1 MLKRIKD
8 SIFDILRQADWL
20 LLCLCCGAAL
30 FGLVMIASATNFLN
44 SWKMVIVQA
53 CAIVL
58 GVGIYFL
65 MSQIDLTEAAK
76 RWKWLLGFGIV
87 MFLLLK
93 TPLGIENNGNR
104 AWLGIQGF
112 PANIQPAEIVKLT
125 FILVLSRQLVWVK
138 ENWGLKSLRSI
149 AFLAGHVLLM
159 VGLYYVISSDM
170 GSALVYVFIF
180 AAVAFVAGVAARWF
194 IIALLGGGAAF
205 YLLWELDKIP
215 DYMKERFMVVFD
227 HDLDPLGAGWQQT
240 RSLLALGG
248 GKLTGQGLFH
258 GIQTQG
264 EYSGSLPFRYTD
276 FIFSAIGEELGM
288 LGCLAVLL
296 LLAAIIAAS
305 ISTADSQLLV
315 ASSSFTA
322 DLYKPFFRKNATEKE
337 TLMVGRILVLILSA
351 IAFLIANS
359 KGSGAQAIMDMVE
372 NAWGAFGASFGP
384 TILLS
389 LFWKRFNYQGAVAG
403 VISGFVI
410 DLGWLLTGM
419 TASTGIFE
427 IVPGFFG
434 SLVVAII
441 VAKLTSAPNEKAVA
455 IFEQGTSTNAD

>member
-93 TPLGIENNGNR
+93 TPLGIE
-104 AWLGIQGF
+104 GF

-170 GSALVYVFIF
+170 GSALVYIFIF
-180 AAVAFVAGVAARWF
+180 AAMAFVAGVAARWF

-227 HDLDPLGAGWQQT
+227 HNLDPLGAGWQQT

-296 LLAAIIAAS
+296 LLAAIIVRCLMVARKARNTTESYVCVGVAAVLIFQT
-305 ISTADSQLLV
+305 ISNVGMCLFVLPVIGLTLPFFSYGGSSLV
-315 ASSSFTA
+315 AFT
-322 DLYKPFFRKNATEKE
+322 
-337 TLMVGRILVLILSA
+337 ILVFIA
-351 IAFLIANS
+351 IRLDAS
-359 KGSGAQAIMDMVE
+359 PRKGLM
-372 NAWGAFGASFGP
+372 
-384 TILLS
+384 S
-389 LFWKRFNYQGAVAG
+389 LR
-403 VISGFVI
+403 
-410 DLGWLLTGM
+410 
-419 TASTGIFE
+419 
-427 IVPGFFG
+427 
-434 SLVVAII
+434 
-441 VAKLTSAPNEKAVA
+441 
-455 IFEQGTSTNAD
+455 

>member
-276 FIFSAIGEELGM
+276 FIFSVICEQFGM
-288 LGCLAVLL
+288 LFGSCVLL
-296 LLAAIIAAS
+296 M
-305 ISTADSQLLV
+305 
-315 ASSSFTA
+315 
-322 DLYKPFFRKNATEKE
+322 Y
-337 TLMVGRILVLILSA
+337 
-351 IAFLIANS
+351 
-359 KGSGAQAIMDMVE
+359 
-372 NAWGAFGASFGP
+372 
-384 TILLS
+384 
-389 LFWKRFNYQGAVAG
+389 
-403 VISGFVI
+403 
-410 DLGWLLTGM
+410 
-419 TASTGIFE
+419 
-427 IVPGFFG
+427 
-434 SLVVAII
+434 VAII
-441 VAKLTSAPNEKAVA
+441 WR
-455 IFEQGTSTNAD
+455 GTSIAMAARTRFHGLLAMGCTAMLGLQTFIIIGGVIKLIPLTGVTMPFVSYGGTSLVACLCLIGLIQGVSSVNEDDLARDADLADYGGGAA

>member
-170 GSALVYVFIF
+170 GSALVYIFIF
-180 AAVAFVAGVAARWF
+180 AAMAFVAGVAARWF

-227 HDLDPLGAGWQQT
+227 HSLDPLGAGWQQT

-248 GKLTGQGLFH
+248 GKLTGQGLFN
-258 GIQTQG
+258 GTQTQ
-264 EYSGSLPFRYTD
+264 SASAWSLPARHTD
-276 FIFSAIGEELGM
+276 FIFSVIGEELGL
-288 LGCLAVLL
+288 LGCLLTIL
-296 LLAAIIAAS
+296 LLAAII
-305 ISTADSQLLV
+305 
-315 ASSSFTA
+315 FHC
-322 DLYKPFFRKNATEKE
+322 
-337 TLMVGRILVLILSA
+337 VLIA
-351 IAFLIANS
+351 RHAQTKTDMYICVGVAAMLIFQTISNIGMCLFVMPVIGLTLPFIS
-359 KGSGAQAIMDMVE
+359 YGGSSIVTLFAAMGMVS
-372 NAWGAFGASFGP
+372 G
-384 TILLS
+384 IQ
-389 LFWKRFNYQGAVAG
+389 KRTRPE
-403 VISGFVI
+403 
-410 DLGWLLTGM
+410 WLR
-419 TASTGIFE
+419 
-427 IVPGFFG
+427 
-434 SLVVAII
+434 
-441 VAKLTSAPNEKAVA
+441 
-455 IFEQGTSTNAD
+455 

>member
-180 AAVAFVAGVAARWF
+180 AAMAFVAGVAARWF

-227 HDLDPLGAGWQQT
+227 HNLDPLGAGWQQT

-288 LGCLAVLL
+288 LGALFTLL
-296 LLAAIIAAS
+296 LLTAIIIRCVYVGLKTKNYMNRLICIGIAAMLVFQVAINVGMCVGS
-305 ISTADSQLLV
+305 FPVIGLTLPFIS
-315 ASSSFTA
+315 
-322 DLYKPFFRKNATEKE
+322 Y
-337 TLMVGRILVLILSA
+337 G
-351 IAFLIANS
+351 
-359 KGSGAQAIMDMVE
+359 GS
-372 NAWGAFGASFGP
+372 
-384 TILLS
+384 
-389 LFWKRFNYQGAVAG
+389 
-403 VISGFVI
+403 
-410 DLGWLLTGM
+410 
-419 TASTGIFE
+419 
-427 IVPGFFG
+427 
-434 SLVVAII
+434 SLVTMYLAMGVVSGIHMRPQPDSENRYI
-441 VAKLTSAPNEKAVA
+441 SPRYE
-455 IFEQGTSTNAD
+455 

>member
-53 CAIVL
+53 CAIML

-180 AAVAFVAGVAARWF
+180 AAMAFVAGVAARWF
-194 IIALLGGGAAF
+194 IVALLGGGAAF

-296 LLAAIIAAS
+296 LLAAIIVRCLMVARKARNTKESYVCVGVAAVLIFQT
-305 ISTADSQLLV
+305 ISNVGMCLFVLPVIGLTL
-315 ASSSFTA
+315 
-322 DLYKPFFRKNATEKE
+322 PFFSYGGSSIV
-337 TLMVGRILVLILSA
+337 TLFAAMGMVSSVQSH
-351 IAFLIANS
+351 
-359 KGSGAQAIMDMVE
+359 
-372 NAWGAFGASFGP
+372 
-384 TILLS
+384 S
-389 LFWKRFNYQGAVAG
+389 LP
-403 VISGFVI
+403 
-410 DLGWLLTGM
+410 DWLR
-419 TASTGIFE
+419 
-427 IVPGFFG
+427 
-434 SLVVAII
+434 
-441 VAKLTSAPNEKAVA
+441 
-455 IFEQGTSTNAD
+455 

>member
-8 SIFDILRQADWL
+8 SIFDILRQADRL

-170 GSALVYVFIF
+170 GSALVYIFIF
-180 AAVAFVAGVAARWF
+180 AAMAFVAGVAARWF

-205 YLLWELDKIP
+205 YLLWELDKMEFYIP
-215 DYMKERFMVVFD
+215 ETGETVRAKSRPIVIITSNAEKELPSAFLRRCIFHYISFPDQQQMEEIVRVHFD
-227 HDLDPLGAGWQQT
+227 HLDEDLLQQAFYWIRGLDELEKKPSTSELVDWIHALSLSGIPHEDILKKIPFAG
-240 RSLLALGG
+240 
-248 GKLTGQGLFH
+248 
-258 GIQTQG
+258 
-264 EYSGSLPFRYTD
+264 
-276 FIFSAIGEELGM
+276 
-288 LGCLAVLL
+288 VLL
-296 LLAAIIAAS
+296 KK
-305 ISTADSQLLV
+305 DR
-315 ASSSFTA
+315 
-322 DLYKPFFRKNATEKE
+322 DLE
-337 TLMVGRILVLILSA
+337 VLQQHL
-351 IAFLIANS
+351 
-359 KGSGAQAIMDMVE
+359 
-372 NAWGAFGASFGP
+372 
-384 TILLS
+384 
-389 LFWKRFNYQGAVAG
+389 R
-403 VISGFVI
+403 
-410 DLGWLLTGM
+410 
-419 TASTGIFE
+419 
-427 IVPGFFG
+427 
-434 SLVVAII
+434 
-441 VAKLTSAPNEKAVA
+441 
-455 IFEQGTSTNAD
+455 